1 MTVVNQGRELAAEM
15 NRAIPLAQQLE
26 QEYQRQQRQKSSVDD
41 AQAGLAA
48 LQRNA
53 AEVTRQAETERVR
66 LERRLIIIGRL
77 GVLGADLLAEAEYT
91 RKGDDYA
98 ARCRRVAN
106 MAADAAVRADQ
117 FLAFAEDNGWEV
129 LGRRVVDDL
138 VPALLDWDGNDVESA
153 KPTDTVRF
161 SPEALSAYEAS
172 KQPDND
178 FDKRVKELSKRLSR
192 GQELIATSGGKSI
205 RWGDLPAAVVTRIAM
220 AAANVGTYYVTINPE
235 PTYTSTE
242 QSDVRIANVP
252 QGHRVA
258 DVWIHPSF
266 FK

>member
-1 MTVVNQGRELAAEM
+1 MTVVNQGRDLAAEM
-15 NRAIPLAQQLE
+15 NRALPLAQRLE
-26 QEYQRQQRQKSSVDD
+26 QEYQRRQRQKSSVDD

-66 LERRLIIIGRL
+66 LERRLILIGRL

-106 MAADAAVRADQ
+106 MAADAAVRADD

-138 VPALLDWDGNDVESA
+138 VPALLDWDGNDVESE
-153 KPTDTVRF
+153 KPTDTVSI
-161 SPEALSAYEAS
+161 SPEAAAAYALSDE
-172 KQPDND
+172 QTRQQN
-178 FDKRVKELSKRLSR
+178 KRVEELAKRISR
-192 GQELIATSGGKSI
+192 GQELIATSGGRAI
-205 RWGDLPAAVVTRIAM
+205 RWGDLPAGVVKRIAV
-220 AAANVGTYYVTINPE
+220 AAANVGTYHVTITPE

-242 QSDVRIANVP
+242 QSDVQIANVP